1 MIKYI
6 VNKLKVCLLLV
17 WNIFYVWSFL
27 INVKIRFK
35 VFEYVK
41 IKFLFDYRFSEILV
55 KLYWIKKCLYFSFV
69 LFEMIFLVEN
79 FKFKNFILIVMNVK

>member
-55 KLYWIKKCLYFSFV
+55 KWYWI
-69 LFEMIFLVEN
+69 
-79 FKFKNFILIVMNVK
+79 